1 MAAAVRRGA
10 AVIAGA
16 GMLVALAF
24 LPQVRGG
31 RPRAACGGRDGGP
44 PLPSRPP
51 DPEHTM
57 DPAASPGRA
66 RAAGAGALHV
76 AETFLFHMRRN
87 YIDVRAELYSDIAA
101 RLEAA
106 GLPPAQDRSP
116 QASDGARRRPGEL
129 FDEPQELQSSPWNSD
144 RQIASVPGLKR
155 FLMAHWRTHAAGR
168 DHETPMTEI
177 RRPEWF
183 GPWPEEDYPPGDQG
197 RGLGSLCACVTMAA
211 YPQRTGDTLAGR
223 SRGADAD
230 LGGPRLPLY
239 AGRHRP
245 RRVCS
250 KPVRQREVRYAGS
263 QLASRNGGRQI
274 LSGAASRRRDRRPL
288 AFCTS
293 PSDHRS
299 TGLLPPNSGEKSGR
313 RAPIQAVRRLCQA

>member
-144 RQIASVPGLKR
+144 RQIARVPGLKR

-183 GPWPEEDYPPGDQG
+183 GPWPEEDYPPEIKDGVWAAFVHASQWRLIPNVLATHWPDDPEVLTLIWEARDYLYTLADTDPDAYAANLFD
-197 RGLGSLCACVTMAA
+197 RGKFDTPEANSLRETV
-211 YPQRTGDTLAGR
+211 AGR
-223 SRGADAD
+223 S
-230 LGGPRLPLY
+230 
-239 AGRHRP
+239 
-245 RRVCS
+245 
-250 KPVRQREVRYAGS
+250 
-263 QLASRNGGRQI
+263 
-274 LSGAASRRRDRRPL
+274 
-288 AFCTS
+288 S
-293 PSDHRS
+293 PALQVDDVIDDH
-299 TGLLPPNSGEKSGR
+299 
-313 RAPIQAVRRLCQA
+313 